1 MLSIKPGL
9 HTLHSPR
16 EQAVV
21 RALADEAIASRG
33 APGAIAQLREL
44 GAAKGGATEKAALS
58 NSHLENTALAHPNA
72 SLTIQ
77 HRRGLG

>member
-44 GAAKGGATEKAALS
+44 GAAKGGWAHGQWWSHSAAAQLQGLAVQPAT
-58 NSHLENTALAHPNA
+58 N
-72 SLTIQ
+72 
-77 HRRGLG
+77 